1 MWRAAK
7 ATRTVLDDVDAD
19 VVVGFGGYVSVPA
32 YLAAWR
38 RKTPTIIHEVNVPP
52 GVANK
57 MGMRFTDHV
66 AVGFPY
72 QVEQVESLRTARVT
86 GVPLRTSITSLDRAG
101 AQRDARIKLGLHPD
115 LPTLFVFGA
124 SQGARS
130 INLAMAG
137 AAKALTA
144 SGIQVL
150 HIMGAR
156 NEPVEIPPDLPAP
169 YVTLKFL
176 EAMEL
181 GYAAGDLALCRGG
194 AMTCAETA
202 AVGMPA
208 IYVPLPYGNGEQRR
222 NALPVVEAGGGILV
236 DDSELS
242 PDWIERTIIPL
253 AHDRPRLAGM
263 SAAAA
268 SYGRRD
274 GDEALR
280 TFLYEVVGRVSD
292 ELSAEELGTVHF
304 IGIGGVGMC
313 GLARLFATRGIP
325 VTGSELREW
334 PQLAGLRA
342 LGATIHMSHDAANLD
357 GVDTVVYST
366 AIPKDHLEIVEAR
379 SRGLRVLHRSEAL
392 AAAMVGRRA
401 IAVAGTHGK
410 TTTTSMMTVA
420 LQHAGLDPSFVI
432 GGEISEAG
440 SNGHHGSG
448 SHFVVEAD
456 ESDRSFLRYKPFVSI
471 ITNIDADHLNTYGDM
486 AGLAAAFEEFCRQTD
501 PAGFVVTCADNP
513 GTHELAG
520 KLRDQRADRLHLWRG
535 RGRQPAAHRDH
546 HDRRRRSLPGR
557 AGRPLAR
564 RDQPAGARPVPGAEL
579 GSGPAHRDQAGHRGV
594 RIGGRVAGRLP
605 GRATPVRTQGHGR
618 RRAGLRR
625 VRVPPGVDGGRA
637 GDAARGGR

>member
-1 MWRAAK
+1 RGLENEIIPPRGYDLRHIPAYQLPRSVNMHLVRTPDRMWRAAK

-86 GVPLRTSITSLDRAG
+86 GVPLRTSITSLDRAA
-101 AQRDARIKLGLHPD
+101 AQHEARIKLGLHPD

-156 NEPVEIPPDLPAP
+156 NEPVEIPPDLPSP

-280 TFLYEVVGRVSD
+280 T
-292 ELSAEELGTVHF
+292 
-304 IGIGGVGMC
+304 
-313 GLARLFATRGIP
+313 
-325 VTGSELREW
+325 
-334 PQLAGLRA
+334 
-342 LGATIHMSHDAANLD
+342 
-357 GVDTVVYST
+357 
-366 AIPKDHLEIVEAR
+366 
-379 SRGLRVLHRSEAL
+379 
-392 AAAMVGRRA
+392 
-401 IAVAGTHGK
+401 
-410 TTTTSMMTVA
+410 
-420 LQHAGLDPSFVI
+420 
-432 GGEISEAG
+432 
-440 SNGHHGSG
+440 
-448 SHFVVEAD
+448 
-456 ESDRSFLRYKPFVSI
+456 
-471 ITNIDADHLNTYGDM
+471 
-486 AGLAAAFEEFCRQTD
+486 
-501 PAGFVVTCADNP
+501 
-513 GTHELAG
+513 
-520 KLRDQRADRLHLWRG
+520 
-535 RGRQPAAHRDH
+535 
-546 HDRRRRSLPGR
+546 
-557 AGRPLAR
+557 
-564 RDQPAGARPVPGAEL
+564 
-579 GSGPAHRDQAGHRGV
+579 
-594 RIGGRVAGRLP
+594 
-605 GRATPVRTQGHGR
+605 
-618 RRAGLRR
+618 
-625 VRVPPGVDGGRA
+625 
-637 GDAARGGR
+637 